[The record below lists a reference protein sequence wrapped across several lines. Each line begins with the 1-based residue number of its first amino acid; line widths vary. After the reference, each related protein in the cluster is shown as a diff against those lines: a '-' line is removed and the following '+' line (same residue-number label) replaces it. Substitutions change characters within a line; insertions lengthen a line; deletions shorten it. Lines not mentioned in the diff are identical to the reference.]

1 MLLYIQKRE
10 VKQIME
16 TKLQI
21 IKNYIETHRD
31 EIFDKEDPRFV
42 IAVAL
47 FKAEQETGIDYI
59 DFMSYIR
66 YGRLL

>member
-1 MLLYIQKRE
+1 MTKTQKL
-10 VKQIME
+10 
-16 TKLQI
+16 TT
-21 IKNYIETHRD
+21 IKNYLNAHRE